1 MFDRFLVPFYLFWPI
16 ALTSFILIFFL
27 PITMNIKFIN
37 DEYNISSS
45 SLIYNQTSNFSFN
58 HINKNNDNI
67 IQRCKNIISEIK
79 KEYEIKLI
87 KRFNLYIKIIII
99 ILFVLTCL
107 SVILVFLMI
116 KCDACYDEDF
126 GGYCQTLESA
136 LSFSHEDKIARQPF
150 YVILIWI
157 IICLSIIIISSL
169 SIKYSYNVKNKI
181 EKYCINNYGK
191 IYDFKNFKLSRN
203 LLIVIIILFSIEV
216 ILCIYSIIFAII
228 AFANEDNSIKNKSK
242 TETNI
247 NINNK

>member
-58 HINKNNDNI
+58 HINSNNDNI
-67 IQRCKNIISEIK
+67 IQRCIDVISDIK
-79 KEYEIKLI
+79 KEDEIKLI

-99 ILFVLTCL
+99 ILFGLTCL

-116 KCDACYDEDF
+116 KFDACYDEDF

-169 SIKYSYNVKNKI
+169 SIKYSYNLRNKI
-181 EKYCINNYGK
+181 EKYCINGYDK
-191 IYDFKNFKLSRN
+191 IYTFKKFKLSRN
-203 LLIVIIILFSIEV
+203 ILIVIITLFSIE
-216 ILCIYSIIFAII
+216 IISCIYSICFAII
-228 AFANEDNSIKNKSK
+228 AIVKEKKNIKNKVK
-242 TETNI
+242 TEINLNI
-247 NINNK
+247 SNK